1 MYVMHTPSVLFL
13 IDCLLAYIH
22 IILHIIIAALFI
34 IINNNNMIL
43 LLRYTKI
50 YDII

>member
-22 IILHIIIAALFI
+22 MLHIIIAALFI

-43 LLRYTKI
+43 LRYTKV
-50 YDII
+50 YMT

>member
-22 IILHIIIAALFI
+22 ILHIIIIAALFI

-43 LLRYTKI
+43 LRYTKV
-50 YDII
+50 YMT